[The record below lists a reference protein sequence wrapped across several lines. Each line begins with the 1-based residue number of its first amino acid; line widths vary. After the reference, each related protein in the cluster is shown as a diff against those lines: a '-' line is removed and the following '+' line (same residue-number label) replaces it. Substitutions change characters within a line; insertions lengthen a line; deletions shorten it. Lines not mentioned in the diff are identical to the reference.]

1 MEEYGRI
8 LSFHQYKKSAVTFFV
23 AWLDPSDSRSS
34 KKKEYNLKYK
44 SKKKTSKGDGD
55 SIKLGGDQLNLTI
68 LSFASTSTSS
78 YIQEGQKEKKFVIIA
93 AFMSNRKQE

>member
-8 LSFHQYKKSAVTFFV
+8 LSFHQYKESAVTFFV

-55 SIKLGGDQLNLTI
+55 SIKLGGD
-68 LSFASTSTSS
+68 
-78 YIQEGQKEKKFVIIA
+78 
-93 AFMSNRKQE
+93 